1 MKSPPNTYVII
12 ALGIIGA
19 FAVPLIQKYF
29 ENKNMPKIKA
39 FILAFVLFIIVGI
52 AGIFILETIFDL

>member
-1 MKSPPNTYVII
+1 MKSPPNTYIII

-19 FAVPLIQKYF
+19 FAIPHIQKYF

-39 FILAFVLFIIVGI
+39 FILVFVLFLIVSV
-52 AGIFILETIFDL
+52 AGIFILEAIFDL